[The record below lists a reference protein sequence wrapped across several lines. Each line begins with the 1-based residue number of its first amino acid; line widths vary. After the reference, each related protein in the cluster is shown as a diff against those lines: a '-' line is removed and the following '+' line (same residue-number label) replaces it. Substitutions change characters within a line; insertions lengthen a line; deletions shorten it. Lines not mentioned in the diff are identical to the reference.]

1 MRMTGNDIRPFKQHL
16 RAECKEKRRALSET
30 EKARLDRKITNKF
43 LNLFQ
48 YREAQTLLC
57 YVSTEIE
64 VDTFQIL
71 RRALEDGKT
80 VAVPR
85 CVDGTREMDFY
96 ILTDLKQLSVGAFGV
111 LEPNSAKCEK
121 LTDLSDGLC
130 VVPALCYDL
139 NGFRLGY
146 GKGYYDRFLSR
157 FAGNTVGLVYEN
169 CLCGSLPHG
178 KFDRRIE
185 KIVTENR
192 VINIA

>member
-1 MRMTGNDIRPFKQHL
+1 MRMTGNDIRPFKQRL
-16 RAECKEKRRALSET
+16 RAECKEKRRALSEA

-48 YREAQTLLC
+48 YREAHTLLC

-85 CVDGTREMDFY
+85 CIDGTREMDFY
-96 ILTDLKQLSVGAFGV
+96 ILTDLNQLSIGAFGV
-111 LEPNSAKCEK
+111 LEPKHEQCEK
-121 LTDLSDGLC
+121 LTDLSGGLC

-139 NGFRLGY
+139 SGFRLGY

-157 FAGNTVGLVYEN
+157 FSGDTVGLVYEN
-169 CLCGSLPHG
+169 CLCGPLPHG

-192 VINIA
+192 VINIV